1 MTKGRVGED
10 LQLGEDCFDEVL
22 GLGAGDED
30 GGRDAQR
37 QAVELLLAGDV
48 LDGLVG
54 QASRDCRLVC
64 GLLFGCELT
73 IRIDVELRA
82 GDAERV
88 QQQRERIAGGCLTQI
103 GRGFKL
109 RGGAGEDGR
118 ESCQLSVLSCQALVA
133 A

>member
-1 MTKGRVGED
+1 
-10 LQLGEDCFDEVL
+10 VL

-30 GGRDAQR
+30 GGRDAQG
-37 QAVELLLAGDV
+37 QAEELLLAGDV
-48 LDGLVG
+48 LDGFIRKTTANEAVV
-54 QASRDCRLVC
+54 CRL
-64 GLLFGCELT
+64 LLGRERA
-73 IRIDVELRA
+73 IRIGVELRA

-88 QQQRERIAGGCLTQI
+88 QQQRKRIAGGCLTQI

-118 ESCQLSVLSCQALVA
+118 GGGQLEVLSGQALVA